1 MNKLDFIL
9 ALHGRLENLPQ
20 EDVEERLHFYMEMIE
35 DRMEEGLSE
44 EDAVAELGT
53 VEEISAQ
60 IIADIPLAKLVKE
73 RVKLKTRLH
82 TGEIL
87 LLVLGFPVWLPLL
100 ISAAAVVLSL
110 YISLWAVLI
119 SLWAVLVSVTAC
131 AVGCVL
137 AGAVL
142 GFVRGPIGAAVIGAG
157 LVCAGLA
164 IFLFFGCK
172 MATKGTLVMTKKVVL
187 RMKHSFAGKERTAV

>member
-20 EDVEERLHFYMEMIE
+20 EDVEDRLRFYMEMIE

-73 RVKLKTRLH
+73 RVKPKRRLRA
-82 TGEIL
+82 GEIL
-87 LLVLGFPVWLPLL
+87 LLVLGCPVWLPLL

-142 GFVRGPIGAAVIGAG
+142 GVVRGPIGAAVIGAG

>member
-9 ALHGRLENLPQ
+9 TLRGRLENLPQ
-20 EDVEERLHFYMEMIE
+20 EDVEDRLRFYMEMIE
-35 DRMEEGLSE
+35 DRMEGGLSE

-73 RVKLKTRLH
+73 RVKPKRRLRA
-82 TGEIL
+82 GEIL

-119 SLWAVLVSVTAC
+119 
-131 AVGCVL
+131 
-137 AGAVL
+137 
-142 GFVRGPIGAAVIGAG
+142 P
-157 LVCAGLA
+157 
-164 IFLFFGCK
+164 LFFPRI
-172 MATKGTLVMTKKVVL
+172 AVML
-187 RMKHSFAGKERTAV
+187 RPRFTHLGGDTTDE

>member
-9 ALHGRLENLPQ
+9 TLRGRLENLPQ
-20 EDVEERLHFYMEMIE
+20 EDVEDRLRFYMEMIE

-44 EDAVAELGT
+44 EAAVAELGT

-73 RVKLKTRLH
+73 RVKLKRRLH
-82 TGEIL
+82 TGEFL

-110 YISLWAVLI
+110 YISLWTVLI
-119 SLWAVLVSVTAC
+119 SLWAVLVSVAAC

-164 IFLFFGCK
+164 VFLFFGCK